1 MLPQPRCQKRNAVI
15 RGMTA
20 AWRYLFVMGLLAIV
34 WIARLDAAIVGTSDT
49 VLVPTDLPYQVMDL
63 ESNAML
69 FAFQE
74 NESVMLT
81 EYVMTDA
88 IGYIP
93 AVPISYGTSVD
104 SHFIHGQ
111 WKKSSVTI
119 SGSITFDSEI
129 LGVIV
134 SDYGLQATDNL
145 LGMPYLMYPA
155 MSMMRGLEPDN
166 LYQNDSLKIS
176 PDLRTLDMQLSFGH
190 DTPLNPDQIRVITL
204 AGEPVS
210 GVTFSIGTQG
220 PTAGSFGAGPAVFD
234 AFFGREIDGHDL
246 LTVGMPALPLFPEP
260 NPPVAGVSNP
270 PGMLVS
276 GSPPGIPGR
285 LPTLGLTGVAV
296 GGELDE
302 GEIDALSYGR
312 DEGNGIF
319 FSVDEFTKGV
329 SDRPGGVAPN
339 ANSEGAVGAAEA
351 SADVFA
357 YRGPRVPTQQ
367 PTVWAFGNSAFL
379 DGDGS
384 SMEGLGLIEPNPP
397 DSVVLQDFGDHLDA
411 MDIDTLPADMLGPF
425 YFSLDASFDDPL
437 EPAGPNIGTAVANGF
452 VGGDVLLQSTPGAI
466 TAIYASAQSLGLDIV
481 GADTDDLDA
490 LALSDNG
497 DMMFDPAT
505 DEILF
510 SVRRGS
516 AIIGQQDSLLGLP
529 IEPGD
534 VLTAPAFGSP
544 WGTAPGIVIP
554 AEALGLETLRP
565 GGVGPTVA
573 TSSSVG
579 STAGELSGLDNGQAS
594 IDGDMD
600 CDGIL
605 VGDLADDRALFVVG
619 LIDDWEYSQICHDR
633 QQTVPQ
639 LFDLPVKRGNFDDD
653 FTSFDFRDIEGFKQA
668 FILTSPGPLPGG
680 FSSSLPEPS
689 AVLLIAIAAC
699 CLAGL
704 RGWSNT

>member
-1 MLPQPRCQKRNAVI
+1 MLPQPRCQKRNAAI
-15 RGMTA
+15 RGMTTTR
-20 AWRYLFVMGLLAIV
+20 RYLLVVGLLGIV

-49 VLVPTDLPYQVMDL
+49 VLVPTDLPYQVMEL
-63 ESNAML
+63 QNPAML
-69 FAFQE
+69 FAFEE
-74 NESVMLT
+74 NSSVILPDSII
-81 EYVMTDA
+81 TDA
-88 IGYIP
+88 IGYTP
-93 AVPISYGTSVD
+93 ATTISYGTEVD

-111 WKKSSVTI
+111 WNELPVTI
-119 SGSITFDSEI
+119 SGSITFDNDI

-134 SDYGLQATDNL
+134 SDNGLQNTDFF
-145 LGMPYLMYPA
+145 LGLPDVQYPEV
-155 MSMMRGLEPDN
+155 STKRGLEFYTYDPTQSDR
-166 LYQNDSLKIS
+166 LWIS
-176 PDLRTLDMQLSFGH
+176 PNLRTIEMQLSFGH
-190 DTPLNPDQIRVITL
+190 DAPWNPDQFRVITL
-204 AGEPVS
+204 SGEPVS
-210 GVTFSIGTQG
+210 GMTFSISAQG
-220 PTAGSFGAGPAVFD
+220 PTAGSFGTGPAVFD
-234 AFFGREIDGHDL
+234 SFLGQEIDGHDL
-246 LTVGMPALPLFPEP
+246 LTVGLPAPTMIPEP
-260 NPPVAGVSNP
+260 NPPVSGASNP
-270 PGMLVS
+270 PGILFL
-276 GSPPGIPGR
+276 GSPSGLAPS
-285 LPTLGLTGVAV
+285 LGLAGVAV

-339 ANSEGAVGAAEA
+339 ANSEGAVGALEA
-351 SADVFA
+351 SADVFV
-357 YRGPRVPTQQ
+357 YRGPKVPTQQ
-367 PTVWAFGNSAFL
+367 PTVWAFGNSVFL

-384 SMEGLGLIEPNPP
+384 SAEGLGLIEPNTP
-397 DSVVLQDFGDHLDA
+397 DSLVLQDVGDHLDA
-411 MDIDTLPADMLGPF
+411 MDIDTLPADMFGPF
-425 YFSLDASFDDPL
+425 YFSLDSSFNDPL
-437 EPAGPNIGTAVANGF
+437 EPAGSNIGTAAASGF

-466 TAIYASAQSLGLDIV
+466 TAIYASAQHLGLDIA

-497 DMMFDPAT
+497 DMMFDPST

-534 VLTAPAFGSP
+534 VLTAPALGSP
-544 WGTAPGIVIP
+544 LGTTPGIVIP
-554 AEALGLETLRP
+554 AEALGLETSRP
-565 GGVGPTVA
+565 SGSGPAVA
-573 TSSSVG
+573 TSSLVG
-579 STAGELSGLDNGQAS
+579 STSGELSGLDSGQAS

-600 CDGIL
+600 CDGTL
-605 VGDLADDRALFVVG
+605 DLPDDQDLFVVG

-633 QQTVPQ
+633 QQAVPQ
-639 LFDLPVKRGNFDDD
+639 LFDLPLKRGNFDDD

-668 FILTSPGPLPGG
+668 FILTSPGPLSDG

-689 AVLLIAIAAC
+689 ALLLITIAAC